1 MAKDQ
6 DNIHVFGGD
15 DDSVYLGELGS
26 TLPTDLSAPTEQED
40 VGFLH
45 EDGMSLNREADVTK
59 FRAHQGAQ
67 VVRTKVTSS
76 SKTISFTAL
85 ESNPVTKAL
94 VDTIKDT
101 QTAGGVTTETI
112 SSSVAVWVGNA
123 VVDLYDG
130 DYVERYAIPR
140 FEVTVSGEEP
150 WSNSDLRA
158 YSCQGEIIGD
168 YYRISGSVAPV
179 ESSSS

>member
-6 DNIHVFGGD
+6 DNIHVFGGE

-26 TLPTDLSAPTEQED
+26 SLPTTLAAPTTQDD

-59 FRAHQGAQ
+59 FRAHQGAK

-76 SKTISFTAL
+76 SKTVSFTAL
-85 ESNPVTKAL
+85 ESNEVTKSL
-94 VDTIKDT
+94 VDKIVATVT
-101 QTAGGVTTETI
+101 TSGVTTETI
-112 SSSVAVWVGNA
+112 SGAVETWVGNA
-123 VVDLYDG
+123 VIDLYDG

-168 YYRISGSVAPV
+168 YFRISGPV
-179 ESSSS
+179 PA